1 MNNMSTSN
9 RLRMDGKKAVV
20 TGGAAGIGKCIV
32 KTLAEGGAKVFFID
46 NSKDDIDR
54 TGKEFSA
61 AGLDAVP
68 YIGDIADESVLKEF
82 AAFVLGSASNGIDLL
97 VNNACISRGGLNTY
111 CSYVDFNYV
120 LRVGIS
126 APYMLTQLFSEH
138 FLNGASIVNIAS
150 SRAFMSQPDTESYS
164 AAKGGIIA
172 LTHAMAASLAGRVRV
187 NSISPGWIDTGMYHS
202 TGRKADYSE
211 SDIKQH
217 TSGRVGEPEDI
228 ASAVMFLAD
237 NRNSFINAENIV
249 IDGGMTR
256 LMIYHNDHGWTMH

>member
-82 AAFVLGSASNGIDLL
+82 AAFVLGSAPNGIDLL

-126 APYMLTQLFSEH
+126 APYMLTQLFP
-138 FLNGASIVNIAS
+138 NISLMVRQS
-150 SRAFMSQPDTESYS
+150 STSLQAARLCLSPTLRA
-164 AAKGGIIA
+164 IA
-172 LTHAMAASLAGRVRV
+172 PPKVAL
-187 NSISPGWIDTGMYHS
+187 SP
-202 TGRKADYSE
+202 
-211 SDIKQH
+211 
-217 TSGRVGEPEDI
+217 
-228 ASAVMFLAD
+228 
-237 NRNSFINAENIV
+237 
-249 IDGGMTR
+249 
-256 LMIYHNDHGWTMH
+256 

>member
-1 MNNMSTSN
+1 MAGSN
-9 RLRMDGKKAVV
+9 GPRMEGKTAVV

-32 KTLAEGGAKVFFID
+32 KTLAESGARVCFID
-46 NSKDDIDR
+46 NNKDDLDR
-54 TGKEFSA
+54 TTTEFAS

-68 YIGDIADESVLKEF
+68 YLGDIAEESVLKEF
-82 AAFVLGSASNGIDLL
+82 AAFVLGSAPGGIDML
-97 VNNACISRGGLNTY
+97 VNNACISRGGLNSS

-126 APYMLTQLFSEH
+126 APYMLTLLFSEH
-138 FLNGASIVNIAS
+138 FRAGASIINIAS
-150 SRAFMSQPDTESYS
+150 SRAFMSQRDTESYS
-164 AAKGGIIA
+164 AAKGGITA

-202 TGRKADYSE
+202 AGRKAEYSE

-217 TSGRVGEPEDI
+217 TSGRIGEPEDI

-237 NRNSFINAENIV
+237 DRNSFINAENIV
-249 IDGGMTR
+249 VDGGMTK